1 MDLLW
6 SVIFA
11 SALALGLSGCL
22 GPEGSRVT
30 SGQKFSPEA
39 LAFLND
45 PRTTREQVLAELGE
59 PQVEFPL
66 MRTLVYLRRE
76 LPRHLAVQPKD
87 PGESGDS
94 KSSVENG
101 SEEEWALLI
110 AYDERG
116 LIVAHADRHIDANS
130 LEKECADWNAH
141 RAKKTR

>member
-66 MRTLVYLRRE
+66 MRTLEPIASEPIARLVTYLCVAVFTAGFAGWAAGSHPERPRRK
-76 LPRHLAVQPKD
+76 A
-87 PGESGDS
+87 PGEG
-94 KSSVENG
+94 
-101 SEEEWALLI
+101 
-110 AYDERG
+110 
-116 LIVAHADRHIDANS
+116 
-130 LEKECADWNAH
+130 
-141 RAKKTR
+141 